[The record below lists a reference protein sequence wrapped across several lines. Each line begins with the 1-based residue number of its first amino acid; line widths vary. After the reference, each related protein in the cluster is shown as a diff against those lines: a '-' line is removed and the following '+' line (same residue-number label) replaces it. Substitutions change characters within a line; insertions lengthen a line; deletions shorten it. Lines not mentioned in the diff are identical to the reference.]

1 MTLGRNVAAA
11 LASAVWSALLGFV
24 VVPLY
29 LGYLGIEAYGLI
41 GFFATTQGLF
51 QILDLGL
58 APAVNRELARFS
70 AAGARE
76 EAQRLLHTL
85 AVIYWSVT
93 VLLAASMLLLAAPI
107 ADHWL
112 SAKNLPRDTVV
123 RSVMLMGCV
132 IACRWPVALYQ
143 AALNGMQLLTVSSG
157 VNIAAT
163 TVAYA
168 GAVAVLTQVA
178 PTLEAFFIWQAVVGL
193 AHALV
198 MRRAAWR
205 ALGSNAGVRFALAD
219 LKRIW
224 RFSAGMSGIAL
235 LALVFTQLDK
245 VVLSKLLPLAEFGHY
260 MLASSVAA
268 ALYILTTPLFNAV
281 YPRFS
286 ALVMA
291 GQDARVAELYRLGTR
306 LLATLLFPTAIAMAA
321 FAEDFVTV
329 WTHDAALARDVAPII
344 GLLALGSALHGVM
357 YFPYALQLAYGMP
370 RLALQINLAL
380 VVVLVPLL
388 LLLTNALGAVGGALA
403 WLTLHSLYVLLGT
416 AVTHRKLLVGIGTR
430 WLLGDVG
437 VPLALS
443 IAIVLTGRYFV
454 QRAGMPPL
462 ADLFCGAVMVLLAA
476 ATSFAVSPRMYATV
490 AGGVGWRTRTT

>member
-1 MTLGRNVAAA
+1 MKLGRNVAAA
-11 LASAVWSALLGFV
+11 FASSVWSALLGFIA
-24 VVPLY
+24 VPLY
-29 LGYLGIEAYGLI
+29 LHYLGIEAYGLI
-41 GFFATTQGLF
+41 GFFATTQALF

-70 AAGARE
+70 ASGARE

-85 AVIYWSVT
+85 AVIYWSVA
-93 VLLAASMLLLAAPI
+93 VLIVALMLVLAAPI
-107 ADHWL
+107 AEHWL
-112 SAKNLPRDTVV
+112 SAKQLPRETVM
-123 RSVMLMGCV
+123 RSLMLMGCV

-157 VNIAAT
+157 VNIAAAT
-163 TVAYA
+163 ASYG
-168 GAVAVLTQVA
+168 GAVAALAFVS
-178 PTLEAFFIWQAVVGL
+178 PTLEMFFVWQTVVGL
-193 AHALV
+193 AHAVV

-205 ALGSNAGVRFALAD
+205 ALGSHAGTRFALAD

-224 RFSAGMSGIAL
+224 RFSASMSAITL
-235 LALVFTQLDK
+235 SALVFTQLDK
-245 VVLSKLLPLAEFGHY
+245 VVLSKLLPLEEFGHY

-286 ALVMA
+286 ALVMTGHVA
-291 GQDARVAELYRLGTR
+291 AVAELYRLGTR
-306 LLATLLFPTAIAMAA
+306 LLATVLFPTAIAMAA

-380 VVVLVPLL
+380 MVVLVPLIL
-388 LLLTNALGAVGGALA
+388 VLATVLGAVGGALA
-403 WLTLHSLYVLLGT
+403 WLTLHCLYVLLGT
-416 AVTHRKLLVGIGTR
+416 GLTHRKLLVGIGTR
-430 WLLGDVG
+430 WLLSDVG

-443 IAIVLTGRYFV
+443 LVIVVTGHYLV
-454 QRAGMPPL
+454 QRAGLSPL
-462 ADLFCGAVMVLLAA
+462 VDLLCGAVVVLLAA
-476 ATSFAVSPRMYATV
+476 ATSFAVSPRMYASV
-490 AGGVGWRTRTT
+490 ASGIGWRARTT